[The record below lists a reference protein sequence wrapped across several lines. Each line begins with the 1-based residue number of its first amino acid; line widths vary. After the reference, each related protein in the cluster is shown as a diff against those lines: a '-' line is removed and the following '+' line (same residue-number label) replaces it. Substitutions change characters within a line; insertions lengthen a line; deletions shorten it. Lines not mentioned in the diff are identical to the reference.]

1 MNRRLPHWL
10 GMVGIVTAAFGCD
23 NVSFGGMSVSLEGPP
38 RDSLDT
44 EGGTSVIDPDAG
56 PTRFRYGPLLYAGAR
71 QGDSVLVVPVGEL
84 VEGRLEPLPAGEA
97 GVRLAEQILE
107 ERLMPSRKLT
117 LFQQGG
123 RVGTLTVSSALGTS
137 SEYCSPRAQAIGTA
151 ELIPSASG
159 SARFLAL
166 EQSVGE
172 ERPYGIF
179 QTSSVERPHRIGIQN
194 LGGEALN
201 DLRAQWPGTLQNI
214 REDLQVLRISDD
226 QNPSIIGTF
235 LFQDQMAVGPAPDP
249 AYSLMILG
257 ELQGV
262 RFTRAFTWY
271 RRVGDEGKGAPRFF
285 SKLDWDGDGEEELLL
300 EVFGAESRWFAA
312 LEKEGGSW
320 TLAFQDPC
328 GAPGDGPGPS

>member
-1 MNRRLPHWL
+1 
-10 GMVGIVTAAFGCD
+10 
-23 NVSFGGMSVSLEGPP
+23 
-38 RDSLDT
+38 
-44 EGGTSVIDPDAG
+44 
-56 PTRFRYGPLLYAGAR
+56 
-71 QGDSVLVVPVGEL
+71 
-84 VEGRLEPLPAGEA
+84 
-97 GVRLAEQILE
+97 
-107 ERLMPSRKLT
+107 
-117 LFQQGG
+117 
-123 RVGTLTVSSALGTS
+123 
-137 SEYCSPRAQAIGTA
+137 
-151 ELIPSASG
+151 
-159 SARFLAL
+159 
-166 EQSVGE
+166 
-172 ERPYGIF
+172 
-179 QTSSVERPHRIGIQN
+179 
-194 LGGEALN
+194 GGEALN